1 MAINYKGAVRILDD
15 NIKKEYLWHI
25 NKCGESNLSRAEYCR
40 QNNLN
45 KNTFSY
51 LRGKLI
57 KEQKLSTTNNTNGFT
72 ELKPNITP
80 NKDNNSKNTFSI
92 YINSDIRVELPFGLA
107 SNDYANIFRALG
119 FIQ

>member
-1 MAINYKGAVRILDD
+1 MTMNYSGAVKLLDD
-15 NIKKEYLWHI
+15 KTKKEYFWHI
-25 NKCGESNLSRAEYCR
+25 NKCASSNLTHAEYCR

-57 KEQKLSTTNNTNGFT
+57 KEQKLSTTNNAHNFT
-72 ELKPNITP
+72 ELKPSIAP

-92 YINSDIRVELPFGLA
+92 FINSDIRVELPFGLD
-107 SNDYANIFRALG
+107 SNDYANIFQALS